1 MTDRLLDT
9 LVEDEGFRGFVYDDA
24 NGEPIVPGYTVI
36 GHPTIWFGLCLE
48 KGRIPKL
55 PESMPHDALQFVAQ
69 GKYAE
74 LAAKAPWI
82 IGLSDDVRLAL
93 ALMAYQLGSNGVLG
107 FRKMMS
113 ALQRGEREEAADHAM
128 DSAWARQTPTRA
140 RRVATLIRGKLPT

>member
-1 MTDRLLDT
+1 MTDRLLDI
-9 LVEDEGFRGFVYDDA
+9 LVDDEGFRGWVYDDA

-55 PESMPHDALQFVAQ
+55 PDSMPHDALQFVAQ

-74 LAAKAPWI
+74 LTAKAPWI
-82 IGLSDDVRLAL
+82 IGLPDDVRLAL
-93 ALMAYQLGSNGVLG
+93 ALMAYQLGANGVLG

-113 ALQRGEREEAADHAM
+113 ALQRGEREEAAGHAM
-128 DSAWARQTPTRA
+128 DSAWATQTPARA